1 MQLMVA
7 FLCVGTHRIVPISR
21 SAYTRAERTVLV
33 VNMTDVPE
41 PPPSTQKGAEPSQK
55 GRRDK
60 RLWAGGATEAWKL
73 QPVGSLP
80 TRRASSVP
88 KLRAMLKDDPDNFL
102 IQRRLVE
109 TLLKTKQPTEAL
121 KIVEECVSR
130 GKDTRKLQALKC
142 YVLSELDGPQSALSY
157 LRGLPEGALVSSLE
171 RLTIEFDLLFRGQ
184 IYDEAERVLS
194 MAMESKPTEFQT
206 LRRCGRLAVLRKEWD
221 RAVEILE
228 PLMKQGHSLGR
239 DAFLLGAA
247 LVEKLN
253 SFDRGWQAYCSRFSA
268 DLAGDAHVRLFF
280 EVASRDWIRT
290 NSILNLREAAFG
302 ADEIATLE
310 RRISRALASCEP
322 FALIRLLDGEGRTL
336 EGSDRSLDGAA
347 FWDGHIEPLSS
358 HEMEKFQGL
367 FLAALKSADV
377 LGLPNE
383 SMVRNPYNRS
393 VISHLDGTVIS
404 RIRRG
409 EMTVADQTC
418 HFQMQMAGSYER
430 LLSGRDF
437 VGVVAGR
444 DLSPF
449 LTQQLHAQQVAW
461 HRVPGQARHDGLSL
475 EPHYPVC
482 FDRIRTELKVPY
494 RGAVYVVAAG
504 IVGKVYCAEIKRK
517 GGVAIDIGAVA
528 DVWAGRMDTR
538 PFLVRNQNVLDV
550 AKA

>member
-1 MQLMVA
+1 
-7 FLCVGTHRIVPISR
+7 
-21 SAYTRAERTVLV
+21 
-33 VNMTDVPE
+33 MTDMLDAPVTAQTGAE
-41 PPPSTQKGAEPSQK
+41 KSQKGA
-55 GRRDK
+55 RDK

-73 QPVGSLP
+73 QPGGSLP

-109 TLLKTKQPTEAL
+109 TLVKTKQAPEAL
-121 KIVEECVSR
+121 KTVEECISR
-130 GKDTRKLQALKC
+130 KKNIRKLQALKC
-142 YVLSELDGPQSALSY
+142 YVLSETDGPEQALSY
-157 LRGLPEGALVSSLE
+157 LRGLPERALVSALE
-171 RLTIEFDLLFRGQ
+171 RLSIEFDLLVRGQ
-184 IYDEAERVLS
+184 SYDEAENVLS
-194 MAMESKPTEFQT
+194 LAIQSSPGNFQT
-206 LRRCGRLAVLRKEWD
+206 LRRCGRVAIFRKQWD

-228 PLMKQGHSLGR
+228 PLMMQGHPLGR
-239 DAFLLGAA
+239 DAFLLGAT
-247 LVEKLN
+247 LIEKLN
-253 SFDRGWQAYCSRFSA
+253 SFERGWQAYCSRFPT
-268 DLAGDAHVRLFF
+268 DLADDAHVRLFF
-280 EVASRDWIRT
+280 HTASRDWIRT

-302 ADEIATLE
+302 VDEIATLE
-310 RRISRALASCEP
+310 RRISRALASREP

-347 FWDGHIEPLSS
+347 YWDGHIEPLSV

-383 SMVRNPYNRS
+383 SMVRNPYNQS
-393 VISHLDGTVIS
+393 VISHLDGTIIS

-409 EMTVADQTC
+409 EVVVADQTC
-418 HFQMQMAGSYER
+418 HFHMQMAGSYER

-437 VGVVAGR
+437 IGAVAGR

-449 LTQQLHAQQVAW
+449 LTQQLCAQRVIW
-461 HRVPGQARHDGLSL
+461 HRVPGQARHDGLDS

-482 FDRIRTELKVPY
+482 FDRFRAELNVPY
-494 RGAVYVVAAG
+494 PGAVYVVAAG
-504 IVGKVYCAEIKRK
+504 IVGKVYCAEIKRQ

-538 PFLVRNQNVLDV
+538 PFLVRNKKTLNA
-550 AKA
+550 AKP